1 VESWKEAPTPSGLA
15 AARSPIVRCA
25 SSIVLP
31 SPDARA
37 AREAAGWLDRL
48 TKPPGSLGAL
58 ERLLVRLAAMTGQV
72 CPPWERLA
80 VLLAAAD
87 HGVVA
92 EGVSP
97 YPQAV
102 TVQMVANFLA
112 GGAAINALATNAGA
126 RVIVVDAGVAA
137 DLPDHPALRR
147 AAAARGTRNLLR
159 EPAMARAEAE
169 AALLAGA
176 RIVAEEAARGL
187 DALALGEMGIGNSTA
202 SACLT
207 CVFAGATPE
216 AATGRGTGLDDTGL
230 ARKRAVVA
238 GALARA
244 GAAPADPLGA
254 LAEVG
259 GLEIDLLTGA
269 ALEAAAR
276 RIPVVLDGYITASAA
291 LAGVALAPGLRHFL
305 IAGHRSA
312 EPGHRIALEHL
323 GLEPLLALEMRLGEG
338 TGAALALPIIGGALR
353 AMREM
358 ATFESAGV
366 SGRGDV

>member
-1 VESWKEAPTPSGLA
+1 MESWKEVPTPSGLA

-25 SSIVLP
+25 SSIALP

-37 AREAAGWLDRL
+37 AREAAGRLDRL

-102 TVQMVANFLA
+102 TAQMVANFLA

-187 DALALGEMGIGNSTA
+187 DALALGEMGIGNTTA
-202 SACLT
+202 AACLT

-216 AATGRGTGLDDTGL
+216 AATGRGTGLDNTGL

-238 GALARA
+238 G
-244 GAAPADPLGA
+244 PADPLGA

-259 GLEIDLLTGA
+259 GLEIALLTGA